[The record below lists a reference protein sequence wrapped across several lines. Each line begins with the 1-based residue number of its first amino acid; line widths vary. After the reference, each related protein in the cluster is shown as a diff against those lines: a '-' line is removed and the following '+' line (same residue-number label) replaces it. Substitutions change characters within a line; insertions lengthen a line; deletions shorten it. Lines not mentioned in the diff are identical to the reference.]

1 MNYKLIIQYDGTRY
15 DGWQRQGNTEN
26 TIQGR
31 IEEVLSRMVQ
41 APVEVQGA
49 GRTDAGV
56 HALGQVASVY
66 LDTDASEDEICR
78 YLNLYLPEDIGV
90 VEVRQAA
97 DRFHARLNA
106 SGKVYRYRIGIG
118 AYKNVFERKYYYPLG
133 KELDVAGMREAAALL
148 VGEHDFKSFC
158 SNKRMKKSTVR
169 RLRRIDI
176 REKAGEIEITD
187 EGDGFLYNM
196 VRILTGT
203 LIEVGQG
210 KRCPD
215 SMKEILVGRNR
226 KLAGYTAPARGLILA
241 EVKY

>member
-78 YLNLYLPEDIGV
+78 YLNQYLPEDIGV

-176 REKAGEIEITD
+176 REKAGEIEITY

>member
-1 MNYKLIIQYDGTRY
+1 M
-15 DGWQRQGNTEN
+15 
-26 TIQGR
+26 
-31 IEEVLSRMVQ
+31 
-41 APVEVQGA
+41 
-49 GRTDAGV
+49 
-56 HALGQVASVY
+56 
-66 LDTDASEDEICR
+66 
-78 YLNLYLPEDIGV
+78 NLYLPEDIGV

-169 RLRRIDI
+169 RLRRIEI
-176 REKAGEIEITD
+176 REKAGEIEITY

>member
-56 HALGQVASVY
+56 HALGQVASVF

-78 YLNLYLPEDIGV
+78 YLNQYLPEDIGV
-90 VEVRQAA
+90 AEVRQAA

-106 SGKVYRYRIGIG
+106 SGKVYRYRIGTG

-133 KELDVAGMREAAALL
+133 KQLDVAGMRAAAAILA
-148 VGEHDFKSFC
+148 GEHDFKSFC

-169 RLRRIDI
+169 RLQRIDI
-176 REKAGEIEITD
+176 REKAGEIEITY

-210 KRCPD
+210 KRSPD

-226 KLAGYTAPARGLILA
+226 KLAGYTAPARGLVLA

>member
-66 LDTDASEDEICR
+66 LDTDASEDEICQ

-176 REKAGEIEITD
+176 REKAGEIEITY

>member
-56 HALGQVASVY
+56 HALGQVASVF

-78 YLNLYLPEDIGV
+78 YLNQYLPEDIGV
-90 VEVRQAA
+90 AEVRQAA

-106 SGKVYRYRIGIG
+106 SGKVYRYRIGTG

-133 KELDVAGMREAAALL
+133 KALDVAGMRAAAAILA
-148 VGEHDFKSFC
+148 GEHDFKSFC

-169 RLRRIDI
+169 RLQRIDI
-176 REKAGEIEITD
+176 REKAGEIEITY

-210 KRCPD
+210 KRSPD

-226 KLAGYTAPARGLILA
+226 KLAGYTAPARGLVLA

>member
-78 YLNLYLPEDIGV
+78 YLNQYLPEDIGV
-90 VEVRQAA
+90 VEVRQ
-97 DRFHARLNA
+97 D
-106 SGKVYRYRIGIG
+106 
-118 AYKNVFERKYYYPLG
+118 
-133 KELDVAGMREAAALL
+133 
-148 VGEHDFKSFC
+148 
-158 SNKRMKKSTVR
+158 
-169 RLRRIDI
+169 
-176 REKAGEIEITD
+176 
-187 EGDGFLYNM
+187 
-196 VRILTGT
+196 
-203 LIEVGQG
+203 
-210 KRCPD
+210 
-215 SMKEILVGRNR
+215 
-226 KLAGYTAPARGLILA
+226 
-241 EVKY
+241 